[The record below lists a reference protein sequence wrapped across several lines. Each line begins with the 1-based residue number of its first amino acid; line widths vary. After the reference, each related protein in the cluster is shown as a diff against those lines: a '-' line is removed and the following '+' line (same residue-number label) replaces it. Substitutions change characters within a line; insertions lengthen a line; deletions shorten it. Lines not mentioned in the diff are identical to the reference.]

1 MKRRAE
7 LARGAYR
14 NLSVRRR
21 CFLLGLNRSTV
32 YYQAANRN
40 INTVDHMNEIQEIY
54 ARHPFKGY
62 KRITDDLNDH
72 GYLINHKRVYCLM
85 KLMGW
90 HLSPYLDTES
100 CLNALEMAI
109 NTGYKPKIINSD
121 QGCQFTSQEWI
132 YSLKLLKIDISMDGK
147 GRFLD
152 NIYIE
157 RFWRTIKYEEVYL
170 KTYETVSEAKLGLG
184 EYIRWYNHERRH
196 SSLGK
201 KRPYEVMSG
210 IENKFRQVNI
220 NKMTNQSLQFAA

>member
-54 ARHPFKGY
+54 ARYPFKGY
-62 KRITDDLNDH
+62 KRITDDLNYH
-72 GYLINHKRVYCLM
+72 GYLINHKRVYRLM
-85 KLMGW
+85 KLMG
-90 HLSPYLDTES
+90 LQAVY
-100 CLNALEMAI
+100 
-109 NTGYKPKIINSD
+109 PKKN
-121 QGCQFTSQEWI
+121 
-132 YSLKLLKIDISMDGK
+132 Y
-147 GRFLD
+147 R
-152 NIYIE
+152 
-157 RFWRTIKYEEVYL
+157 
-170 KTYETVSEAKLGLG
+170 
-184 EYIRWYNHERRH
+184 
-196 SSLGK
+196 
-201 KRPYEVMSG
+201 YEVMSG